1 MTFDFPHHVKLSQ
14 TPTPIE
20 RLERLSRIL
29 EGPDILVKR
38 EDLTDTAMSGN
49 KVRKLEFLLADAQ
62 QKKCDFII
70 TCGGYQSN
78 HARTTA
84 VAAARLGLKCHL
96 ILRNGMG
103 SPLEGNLFLDRLV
116 GAETQFVNEQAYQ
129 EIDKLMAAAAEEA
142 KERGKKPYIISEG
155 GSDEI
160 GALGYVKAAQE
171 LAEQL
176 KTSKIKV
183 DHIILAV
190 GSGGTYAGLLVGKHL
205 YDISANIYGI
215 NVCDD
220 EAYFV
225 NKIHRIVKSMQK
237 KIGVDLKIGK
247 RDINIIDGYVGK
259 GYGLSRQEEIDIIK
273 MAAKS
278 EGLILDPVYT
288 GKAMYGLVDQIR
300 QGRFK
305 EGETVLFLHTGGLF
319 GIFAKKS
326 LFF

>member
-1 MTFDFPHHVKLSQ
+1 MAFDFPHHVKLSQ
-14 TPTPIE
+14 TPTPLE
-20 RLERLSRIL
+20 PLERLSRIL
-29 EGPDILVKR
+29 EGPEILVKR
-38 EDLTDTAMSGN
+38 DDLTDTAMSGN
-49 KVRKLEFLLADAQ
+49 KVRKLEFLLADALE
-62 QKKCDFII
+62 QKRDFII

-84 VAAARLGLKCHL
+84 VATARLGLKCHL

-103 SPLEGNLFLDRLV
+103 SPIEGNLFLDRLL
-116 GAETQFVNEQAYQ
+116 GAEVQFVTEEAYL
-129 EIDKLMAAAAEEA
+129 EIDDLMKAAAEEA
-142 KERGKKPYIISEG
+142 KERGKKPYLISEG

-160 GALGYVKAAQE
+160 GALGYVKAAHE

-176 KTSKIKV
+176 KSARLKV
-183 DHIILAV
+183 DHIILPV

-205 YDISANIYGI
+205 YDMPAQIHGI

-225 NKIHRIVKSMQK
+225 NKIHRIVKNMQRK
-237 KIGVDLKIGK
+237 FDLDLKIGK

-273 MAAKS
+273 MAAKG
-278 EGLILDPVYT
+278 EGVILDPVYT
-288 GKAMYGLVDQIR
+288 GKAMYGLKDQIR
-300 QGRFK
+300 QGIFK
-305 EGETVLFLHTGGLF
+305 EGETVLFWHTGGIFGLF
-319 GIFAKKS
+319 SKKS